1 MADESNLGFAYEF
14 GNRTAC
20 PICVQIVAATPAY
33 AACLRS
39 NVLFSL
45 KMTLPLRLMIIRAM

>member
-20 PICVQIVAATPAY
+20 PIYVQIVAAVV
-33 AACLRS
+33 CRS
-39 NVLFSL
+39 GLGGQL
-45 KMTLPLRLMIIRAM
+45 L